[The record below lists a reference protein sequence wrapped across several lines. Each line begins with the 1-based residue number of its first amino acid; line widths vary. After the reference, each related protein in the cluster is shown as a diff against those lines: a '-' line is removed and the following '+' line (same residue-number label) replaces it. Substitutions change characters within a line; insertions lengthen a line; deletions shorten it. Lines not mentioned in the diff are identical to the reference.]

1 MRIAAIDVG
10 TNSFHLLIARVRP
23 DGGIE
28 PIEKSK
34 EMVRLGDSAFRGII
48 SPDAFARGIEALR
61 RFKSLS
67 ERTGCDA
74 VIAVATSAV
83 REAENGGEFVRVIRD
98 ETGIE
103 MQVIRGDEEARLIFL
118 GARSA
123 LNLMGRR
130 ALVVDI
136 GGGSVELIVGDN
148 RDCYYTASLKL
159 GVLRLLD
166 RFPISDPITPEERGR
181 LAAELHRALDGPT
194 TSARKI
200 GFDLVAMSSG
210 TARTIGELILGTE
223 RNDKGERDSRALA
236 NRRISFKDVY
246 ALEDKLCSLP
256 AVERAKIP
264 GLDAKRV
271 DSIVP
276 GVILVRSLLESV
288 HADEYVFCDA
298 ALREGLVADY
308 ANRNRDGIELI
319 DEIPDLRRRSVVMLA
334 RRCQVNQAHSE
345 HVARL
350 ALDLFRGTRPL
361 HNLPNSDGE
370 LLEFASL
377 LHDIGIHIS
386 VSKHHKHSY
395 YLITNTDLSGFQ
407 PDEIL
412 ILGLIARYHRKS
424 TPKETH
430 EEWKRL
436 NDRQRDRVRVLAALL
451 RVADGLDR
459 SYMQLVRSL
468 RVRISEKTIEL
479 VVQCQGEPE
488 LEVWSARRKGDLLQ
502 EVFGRKLRVTV
513 EKPETLAP

>member
-23 DGGIE
+23 DGAIE

-48 SPDAFARGIEALR
+48 SPDAFGRGIEALK
-61 RFKSLS
+61 RFKSLA

-74 VIAVATSAV
+74 IIAVATSAV
-83 REAENGGEFVRVIRD
+83 REAENGGDFVRVIRD

-103 MQVIRGDEEARLIFL
+103 MQVIRGDEEARLIYL
-118 GARSA
+118 GARSS

-136 GGGSVELIVGDN
+136 GGGSVELIVGDS
-148 RDCYYTASLKL
+148 RDCYYTTSLKL

-166 RFPISDPITPEERGR
+166 RFPLSDPPTAEERGR
-181 LAAELHRALDGPT
+181 LAVELHKALEGPNA
-194 TSARKI
+194 SARKV

-210 TARTIGELILGTE
+210 TARTVAELVLGAE
-223 RNDKGERDSRALA
+223 RNDKGEKDSRTLA

-246 ALEDKLCSLP
+246 ALEQRLCALSSS
-256 AVERAKIP
+256 ERAKVP

-276 GVILVRSLLESV
+276 GVVLIRTLLEAV

-308 ANRNRDGIELI
+308 ANRNRAGIELI

-334 RRCQVNQAHSE
+334 RRCQVNQVHAA
-345 HVARL
+345 HVAKL

-361 HNLPNSDGE
+361 HNLPNSAGE
-370 LLEFASL
+370 LLEFATL
-377 LHDIGIHIS
+377 LHDVGIHIS

-395 YLITNTDLSGFQ
+395 YLITNTDLAGFS
-407 PDEIL
+407 PEEIL
-412 ILGLIARYHRKS
+412 VIGCIARYHRKA
-424 TPKETH
+424 TPKDTH

-436 NDRQRDRVRVLAALL
+436 GDRQRERVRVLASLL

-459 SYMQLVRSL
+459 SYTQLVRGL

-479 VVQCQGEPE
+479 VLSCVGEPE
-488 LEVWSARRKGDLLQ
+488 LELWSARRKGDLMQ
-502 EVFGRKLRVTV
+502 EVFGRKLKVTFDKT
-513 EKPETLAP
+513 EG